1 MKDSDT
7 MQVIN
12 EIKMIREL
20 LNISQKDLA
29 KELGVSFQTVNRWE
43 NSKNE
48 IEQYNIERVYEYAYS
63 KGVFVNKIIE
73 LFLKDENNY
82 DENVL
87 LFHGAKKNFAL
98 PVDLSHSKE
107 QNDFGFGF
115 YLGETFEQASTY
127 ICNSSSPNVYVFSI
141 DCKDL
146 KIEKFSVSKEWM
158 IAIGYFR
165 GWLSGYENS
174 KIIEDIVKKVNEADI
189 VIAPIAD
196 NRMFDIL
203 SEFVDGTI
211 TDLQCQHALAATNL
225 GYQYVIKSEIAVS
238 KLKYISTMYVSK
250 SEKEEYSNR
259 RLDLHSITAGKVRMA
274 RIEYKG
280 KGKYIEEILK

>member
-1 MKDSDT
+1 MHI
-7 MQVIN
+7 IN
-12 EIKMIREL
+12 EVKMIREL
-20 LNISQKDLA
+20 LNLSQADLA

-43 NSKNE
+43 GSKNE
-48 IEQYNIERVYEYAYS
+48 IEQYNIEKVYEYAYS

-73 LFLKDENNY
+73 LFLKDENNC
-82 DENVL
+82 DDNVL
-87 LFHGAKKNFAL
+87 LFHGAKKSFVL
-98 PVDLSHSKE
+98 PVDLTHSKDT
-107 QNDFGFGF
+107 NDFGNGF

-127 ICNSSSPNVYVFSI
+127 ICNSSSSSVYAFSI

-146 KIEKFSVSKEWM
+146 KITKFSVSKEWM
-158 IAIGYFR
+158 IAIAYFR
-165 GWLSGYENS
+165 GWLSEYKDS
-174 KIIEDIVKKVNEADI
+174 KMIKEIVKKVNEAEI

-225 GYQYVIKSEIAVS
+225 GNQYVIKSSKAVS
-238 KLKYISTMYVSK
+238 KLKYINTLYVSK
-250 SEKEEYSNR
+250 SEKEEYSNK
-259 RLDLHSITAGKVRMA
+259 RLDLHNITAGKVRMA

-280 KGKYIEEILK
+280 KGNYIEEILK